1 MLGGEDLRVSSI
13 TPAGDCRGYSM
24 VLTSRTRRVSGEDG
38 CVGKLGLK
46 VGREEMFLEICTGFE
61 ELIVEEVVEGRI
73 SVAEL
78 TDVFCEEE

>member
-1 MLGGEDLRVSSI
+1 M
-13 TPAGDCRGYSM
+13 
-24 VLTSRTRRVSGEDG
+24 
-38 CVGKLGLK
+38 GKLGLK